1 MQKKVNGNT
10 EGIRDAVLERIAAI
24 YYMTQGQYEF
34 ASHELIAELCALT
47 GAIRREISVYISRSG
62 SIEDVSV
69 GDGSKVSMPSM
80 RLVRNEDRLCGVRCL
95 HTHPGGDGRL
105 SGVDIGTL
113 RSMRLD
119 CMAAVGVK
127 EDGTATSL
135 YAGYIGEAVGEE
147 REVLVYGPL
156 RPYKLPQRQLIEEIY
171 VSDDRLKSST
181 KDTKDDIPER
191 TVLVGL
197 ENDEG
202 YDTIE
207 ELAELAKTAGGNV
220 VARSIRR
227 TTQRI

>member
-24 YYMTQGQYEF
+24 YDMTQGQYEF
-34 ASHELIAELCALT
+34 ASHELIAELCTLT

-127 EDGTATSL
+127 EDSTATSL

-147 REVLVYGPL
+147 REALGI
-156 RPYKLPQRQLIEEIY
+156 RP
-171 VSDDRLKSST
+171 
-181 KDTKDDIPER
+181 
-191 TVLVGL
+191 
-197 ENDEG
+197 
-202 YDTIE
+202 
-207 ELAELAKTAGGNV
+207 AEAV
-220 VARSIRR
+220 
-227 TTQRI
+227 